1 MELFASFDLMTVLT
15 ALGSIGLG
23 LFVGM
28 FFGSMPGLGITLA
41 ITLLLPL
48 TYTMEPLNAILMLL
62 AAYQSAEYAGS
73 ISAIALGIPGTVMA
87 APILIDGR
95 AMASETSPGKAL
107 GYSLYASTLGG
118 IVGGLVLILFAEPL
132 ARMALNLADAEY
144 FLLALLGL
152 VAVTAFASR
161 EPLKIGISICL
172 GMIAGSIGLDVF
184 SGVPRLSFEIPELY
198 EGLSLIALVVGLF
211 AFSEVFYMVAGNM
224 RSKYE
229 FSASDMKI
237 RLTFKEM
244 MAGFKAAIA
253 GSTIGTV
260 LGILPGV
267 GSTVAGWLS
276 YSAAKQ
282 ISSKPEK
289 FGNGSGEGIAAP
301 DAANNAVVG
310 GALLPFLTLGIP
322 GTAGIAIIAGAFIIH
337 GIQPG
342 PLLITEQPELI
353 NGIFVGFLLT
363 SVGMFFMG
371 KVLSRGFARALV
383 TPNAILVP
391 GVLILSIVG
400 IYSSNTSF
408 FDLWLALGIGIF
420 AFLLRKLDYS
430 VAGFV
435 LAFVLAPI
443 IETSYRRAMLL
454 SNGEISVFV
463 ERPISL
469 AILCAMAAMIAYTL
483 FKAFARKRTVNGK
496 RTVTNGYS

>member
-1 MELFASFDLMTVLT
+1 MDLFSTFDMMTLVS
-15 ALGSIGLG
+15 AFGSIFLG
-23 LFVGM
+23 LLVGM
-28 FFGSMPGLGITLA
+28 FFGSMPGLGLTLA

-87 APILIDGR
+87 APIVIDGR
-95 AMASETSPGKAL
+95 AMASQTSPGKAL
-107 GYSLYASTLGG
+107 GYSLYASTFGG
-118 IVGGLVLILFAEPL
+118 IVGGLTLLFFAEPL
-132 ARMALNLADAEY
+132 ARLAMNLGDAEY

-152 VAVTAFASR
+152 VAVTAFATR

-172 GMIAGSIGLDVF
+172 GMIAGTIGLDVF
-184 SGVPRLSFEIPELY
+184 SGVPRLTFDVPELY

-211 AFSEVFYMVAGNM
+211 AFSEVFFMMAGNM
-224 RSKYE
+224 RNKYE
-229 FSASDMKI
+229 FSTNDMKI
-237 RLTFKEM
+237 RLTMQEM
-244 MAGFKAAIA
+244 ANGFKAALA
-253 GSTIGTV
+253 GSVIGTV

-267 GSTVAGWLS
+267 GSTIAGWLS

-282 ISSKPEK
+282 ISSTPEK

-353 NGIFVGFLLT
+353 NGIFAGFLIT
-363 SVGMFFMG
+363 SVGMFMMG
-371 KVLSRGFARALV
+371 KLLSRGFAHALV
-383 TPNAILVP
+383 TPNSILVP
-391 GVLILSIVG
+391 GVVILSIIG
-400 IYSSNTSF
+400 IYTSNTSF

-430 VAGFV
+430 VAGFI

-443 IETSYRRAMLL
+443 IETSFRRAMLL
-454 SNGEISVFV
+454 SNGDAMVFIDRPVSLVIICLMASMLLFSIYKTISN
-463 ERPISL
+463 
-469 AILCAMAAMIAYTL
+469 
-483 FKAFARKRTVNGK
+483 KRSSTGAKVANS
-496 RTVTNGYS
+496 NS